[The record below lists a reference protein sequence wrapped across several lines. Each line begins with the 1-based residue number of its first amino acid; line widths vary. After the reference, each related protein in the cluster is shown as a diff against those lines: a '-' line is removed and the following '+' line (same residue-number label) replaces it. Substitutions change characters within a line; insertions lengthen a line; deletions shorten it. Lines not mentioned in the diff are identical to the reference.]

1 MEGER
6 GMRKWRKEVR
16 ERVQRER
23 KKEMETNKVRTQREK
38 TVRAFGVN
46 KQSQKADDR
55 VGWESERK
63 RKVERVERGSRKR
76 LCES

>member
-46 KQSQKADDR
+46 KQRQKAERQSR
-55 VGWESERK
+55 VGE
-63 RKVERVERGSRKR
+63 
-76 LCES
+76 